1 MAGQSET
8 LTIVNHSW
16 TPIGWA
22 FTSCLLGVSLVG
34 WLHWFNAE
42 LSPKRYW
49 RGPTESQEVGE
60 GGGYII
66 PNAALSVWGAGGGGG
81 GGGGDSSVVRAPDS

>member
-1 MAGQSET
+1 MDVSEKKLMAGQSET
-8 LTIVNHSW
+8 LTIVNQSQ

-49 RGPTESQEVGE
+49 RGPKSQEVGE
-60 GGGYII
+60 EGGYKI
-66 PNAALSVWGAGGGGG
+66 PNAALSV
-81 GGGGDSSVVRAPDS
+81 